1 MDDLEFAQ
9 IALERVGDIAAS
21 VGAQLRR
28 NGAGSLGAT
37 LVIIADNIESADI
50 ERKSKLRRRV
60 PRLVKDL
67 ETICNVSM
75 ACYPGWDGATWAY
88 ADGYT

>member
-28 NGAGSLGAT
+28 NGAGCLGGT
-37 LVIIADNIESADI
+37 MLIIADNIESADI
-50 ERKSKLRRRV
+50 ERKLKLRRRV
-60 PRLVKDL
+60 PRLAKDL
-67 ETICNVSM
+67 EKICNVSM
-75 ACYPGWDGATWAY
+75 AWCPGNTR
-88 ADGYT
+88 